1 MNQSFYFQFV
11 QQYFPLLVTSIIE
24 RLNEKRV
31 NTLPYLFK
39 ERLTPSFSADGRWAS
54 VLAEYSRV
62 AADVVALDSELPLK
76 TRDAMSK
83 ANGEIPKLGM
93 KLYLTEKQM
102 KDIDSMIAQQLPVNQ
117 ILNKIF
123 NDLPR
128 CIEGVWERLEDMFL
142 SGLSTGV
149 ALSTRN
155 NGTGVRIDYG
165 YQSENQFGVAVKWA
179 DDAESA
185 MPLDDLQK
193 LFDKALEDQN
203 TITDIWM
210 DDDALRGFYRS
221 KQVREAYAFD
231 NGVAVNAN
239 SAVPVLDYTKAAQI
253 IQTKFNATLHRV
265 SRKIKTEL
273 NGKRESHSP
282 WKTGTV
288 VATCNDV
295 LGSLVWTNTA
305 EATRPVAGVA
315 YQTADEYILV
325 SKYSKNDPL
334 QEFTSSQAMVVP
346 VIDNVD
352 MIYTLDTKTVQA

>member
-1 MNQSFYFQFV
+1 MNRSFYFQFV

-24 RLNEKRV
+24 RLNEKR
-31 NTLPYLFK
+31 NNRLPYLFK
-39 ERLTPSFSADGRWAS
+39 ELLTPTFSADGRWAS

-76 TRDAMSK
+76 TRDSLSK
-83 ANGEIPKLGM
+83 ASGDIPKLGM

-102 KDIDSMIAQQLPVNQ
+102 KDIDSMIAQGLPVNQ

-128 CIEGVWERLEDMFL
+128 CIEGIWERLEDMFL
-142 SGLSTGV
+142 SGLSTGI

-155 NGTGVRIDYG
+155 NGTGVRINYG
-165 YQSENQFGVAVKWA
+165 YEEANQFGVAVAWA
-179 DDAESA
+179 DAERA
-185 MPLDDLQK
+185 TPLDDLQK

-203 TITDIWM
+203 TITDLWM
-210 DDDALRGFYRS
+210 DDNALRGLYRS
-221 KQVREAYAFD
+221 KQVRETYAFD
-231 NGVAVNAN
+231 NGVTLAAGG
-239 SAVPVLDYTKAAQI
+239 SVPVLDLTKAGQVL
-253 IQTKFNATLHRV
+253 QTKFGVTLHRV

-273 NGKRESHSP
+273 NGQRQSHSP
-282 WKTGTV
+282 WKTGMV
-288 VATCNDV
+288 VATCNEV

-305 EATRPVAGVA
+305 EATRPVAGVD
-315 YQTADEYILV
+315 YQIADEYILL

-334 QEFTSSQAMVVP
+334 QEFTSSQAMVIP

-352 MIYTLDTKTVQA
+352 MIYTLDSTTVQE